1 MNEKQIEQ
9 WSGLTG
15 QRWAEYQAQMDEA
28 LRPLGDVALVAV
40 SPQPGEHVLDLGC
53 GCGDSTIELARLVG
67 ATGRVTG
74 VDVSAPMLAVAR
86 ARTAALSQVTLVEAD
101 AARGALPPVDV
112 VFSRFG
118 VMFFDD
124 PPAAFAHVRAAM
136 RTGGRLAFVC
146 WRSPPENEWVKV
158 PLEGITPHLPPEPAP
173 DPHAPGPFAF
183 ASRARIEQILGDAG
197 FSDVKIEG
205 VDRIVQW
212 TRAADLDV
220 GVDLLTRMG
229 PASRKLNDV
238 SDDVRARA
246 IDGIRE
252 ALRPYQDA
260 QGLALGTATW
270 VVTARV

>member
-9 WSGLTG
+9 WSGPTG
-15 QRWAEYQAQMDEA
+15 QRWAAYQTKMDEA
-28 LRPLGDVALVAV
+28 LRPLGDAAIVAA

-53 GCGDSTIELARLVG
+53 GCGDSTLELARLVG
-67 ATGRVTG
+67 SEGRVTG
-74 VDVSAPMLAVAR
+74 IDLSAPMLAVAR

-101 AARGALPPVDV
+101 AARAALPRVDV
-112 VFSRFG
+112 VYSRFG

-158 PLEGITPHLPPEPAP
+158 PLEGITPHLLPAPAP

-183 ASRARIEQILGDAG
+183 SSRARIEQILGDAG
-197 FSDVKIEG
+197 FSDINVEG
-205 VDRIVQW
+205 LDTLVQW
-212 TRAADLDV
+212 TTSSDLEV
-220 GVDLLTRMG
+220 GVDLLSRMG

-238 SDDVRARA
+238 DDDVRARA
-246 IDGIRE
+246 VEGIRE
-252 ALRPYQDA
+252 ALRPYQDDR
-260 QGLALGTATW
+260 GLALGAATW
-270 VVTARV
+270 VVTARA

>member
-15 QRWAEYQAQMDEA
+15 QRWAAYQTQMDEA
-28 LRPLGDVALVAV
+28 LRPLGDVAHVAV

-53 GCGDSTIELARLVG
+53 GCGDSTIELAQLVG

-74 VDVSAPMLAVAR
+74 VDISAPMLAVAR

-101 AARGALPPVDV
+101 AAHVALPQIDV

-146 WRSPPENEWVKV
+146 WRAPPENEWVKV
-158 PLEGITPHLPPEPAP
+158 PLEGITPHLPAEPAP
-173 DPHAPGPFAF
+173 DPYAPGPFAF
-183 ASRARIEQILGDAG
+183 SSRARIEQILGDAC
-197 FSDVKIEG
+197 FSDVKIEAL
-205 VDRIVQW
+205 DTLVQW
-212 TRAADLDV
+212 TRSPDIEV
-220 GVDLLTRMG
+220 GVDLISRMG
-229 PASRKLNDV
+229 PVSRKLNDV
-238 SDDVRARA
+238 EDDVRARA

-252 ALRPYQDA
+252 ALRPYQGPH
-260 QGLALGTATW
+260 GLALGTATW
-270 VVTARV
+270 VVTARA